1 MVNRDTQEGERCVR
15 FSGICIDST
24 CFSPITCQYWD
35 VKVSPPHW
43 MDNTL
48 SLTLGD
54 LRPQSVSLPPSVC
67 WSILE
72 CSRQRVKNA
81 MNQYLSGSY
90 CYLKALSTVHIRW
103 LHLTLVQLQCK
114 SMEVFT
120 HNCAAS
126 LLFPPRFPCVFEIYI
141 LSNNGRKLWVSLHP
155 LEWKSTYRLDGS
167 KTTLRFHW
175 PADRRHLEPGEELN
189 FTMLSQLETQSCEP
203 LLSGVCVCV
212 WRKHHS
218 W

>member
-1 MVNRDTQEGERCVR
+1 MGTILTLLWRIRLQLSLYIAVWYVSVLYAEEEFTPPSCQCQNTNIITTAIWKAQKGWGCYNLLSHDCCCWALMVNRDTQEGERCVR

-81 MNQYLSGSY
+81 MN
-90 CYLKALSTVHIRW
+90 
-103 LHLTLVQLQCK
+103 
-114 SMEVFT
+114 
-120 HNCAAS
+120 
-126 LLFPPRFPCVFEIYI
+126 
-141 LSNNGRKLWVSLHP
+141 
-155 LEWKSTYRLDGS
+155 
-167 KTTLRFHW
+167 
-175 PADRRHLEPGEELN
+175 
-189 FTMLSQLETQSCEP
+189 
-203 LLSGVCVCV
+203 
-212 WRKHHS
+212 
-218 W
+218 